1 MLNIDIKDLL
11 LKIAHDNDLVSFK
24 NIGRKKNGKVYAVS
38 ISFKNEQLKEKR
50 FSGKFEKESLNT
62 ALEALKATSSF
73 NFFMDNGKVIIY

>member
-1 MLNIDIKDLL
+1 ME
-11 LKIAHDNDLVSFK
+11 
-24 NIGRKKNGKVYAVS
+24 RWYAVS